1 MTKEL
6 KTQTKVSVGIEVLW
20 GALAKDINIVLP
32 RIIPN
37 LVKDAEVLEGDGGL
51 GTVFLFKVWLW
62 SVHYPFFFPFNF
74 F

>member
-51 GTVFLFKVWLW
+51 GTVFLFKFG
-62 SVHYPFFFPFNF
+62 SGQSTIHFFPF
-74 F
+74 